1 MTILMIRII
10 LKGLTAKIQENGI
23 PNFVLESRKQGLLEH
38 TNISYNTDGKI
49 RIKPQTYLYKILAGN
64 LLLSMSYLTIKRRC

>member
-1 MTILMIRII
+1 MIRII

-23 PNFVLESRKQGLLEH
+23 PSFVLESRKQGLLEH

-49 RIKPQTYLYKILAGN
+49 RIKPQTYLYKILEGN